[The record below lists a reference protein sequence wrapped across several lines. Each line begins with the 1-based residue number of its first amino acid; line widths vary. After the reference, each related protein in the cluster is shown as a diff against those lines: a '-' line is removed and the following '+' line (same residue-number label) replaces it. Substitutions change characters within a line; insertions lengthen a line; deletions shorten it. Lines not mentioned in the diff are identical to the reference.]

1 MNLTAKPRLYFIDNL
16 RWLMIIFVVLMHVNV
31 TYSMLGG
38 WYYIEKAKLDVFQT
52 IYFGIYGSFTQAYFM
67 GFLFFIA
74 GYFVPGSYDRKG
86 FGTFSKERLI
96 RLGIPT
102 LLYMLVIHP
111 LTIAILGHYQNWNL
125 NIPLEY
131 AKYVRTF
138 DFIGSTGPLWFAL
151 ALLIF
156 SLVYAALRKSGVGN
170 KPETQKT
177 IAVNPKQIL
186 GVALFISV
194 FTFLT
199 RIVFPIGTN
208 ILNMQLC
215 FFPQYIVLFILGIFF
230 FRKNLLL
237 NIPYKLGM
245 NWFKYTL
252 IFGMLAWMTIMVLG
266 KAGEKGL
273 ETFSGHFTWGSA
285 AYSFWESFFCVGV
298 CLGLIVWFRDKFN
311 RQGTIGKFLSDNAF
325 GVYVFHT
332 PLLVFISM
340 LMKDVVMYP
349 FFKYLIVACIAIP
362 LSFLASYVLRKI
374 PGVGY
379 VIK

>member
-1 MNLTAKPRLYFIDNL
+1 M
-16 RWLMIIFVVLMHVNV
+16 
-31 TYSMLGG
+31 
-38 WYYIEKAKLDVFQT
+38 
-52 IYFGIYGSFTQAYFM
+52 
-67 GFLFFIA
+67 
-74 GYFVPGSYDRKG
+74 
-86 FGTFSKERLI
+86 
-96 RLGIPT
+96 
-102 LLYMLVIHP
+102 
-111 LTIAILGHYQNWNL
+111 
-125 NIPLEY
+125 
-131 AKYVRTF
+131 
-138 DFIGSTGPLWFAL
+138 
-151 ALLIF
+151 
-156 SLVYAALRKSGVGN
+156 
-170 KPETQKT
+170 
-177 IAVNPKQIL
+177 
-186 GVALFISV
+186 FISV

-252 IFGMLAWMTIMVLG
+252 IFGPLFWIGMTIFG
-266 KAGEKGL
+266 NAAEKGL
-273 ETFSGHFTWGSA
+273 EPFAGHFTWGNA

-349 FFKYLIVACIAIP
+349 FFKYLIVAVITIP
-362 LSFLASYVLRKI
+362 LSFLLSYILRKI

>member
-1 MNLTAKPRLYFIDNL
+1 METTAKPRLYFIDNL

-52 IYFGIYGSFTQAYFM
+52 LYFGIYGSFTQAYFM

-86 FGTFSKERLI
+86 VGTFIKERLI

-111 LTIAILGHYQNWNL
+111 LTITILGHYQHWNL
-125 NIPLEY
+125 NIPREY
-131 AKYVRTF
+131 AKYIRTF
-138 DFIGSTGPLWFAL
+138 DFIGSSGPLWFAL

-156 SLVYAALRKSGVGN
+156 SLVYAAVRKSGTDDN
-170 KPETQKT
+170 KETHT
-177 IAVNPKQIL
+177 PVAVNPKQIL
-186 GVALFISV
+186 GVALVISI

-230 FRKNLLL
+230 FRKNLLM
-237 NIPYKLGM
+237 NIPYTLGM
-245 NWFKYTL
+245 TWFKFTL
-252 IFGMLAWMTIMVLG
+252 ILGPVFWIGMTILG
-266 KAGEKGL
+266 NAAEKGL
-273 ETFSGHFTWGSA
+273 EPFAGHFTWGNA

-311 RQGTIGKFLSDNAF
+311 RQGAFGKFLSDNAF
-325 GVYVFHT
+325 GVYVFHA

-349 FFKYLIVACIAIP
+349 FFKYLIVAAISIP
-362 LSFLASYVLRKI
+362 LSFAVSYILRKI

>member
-1 MNLTAKPRLYFIDNL
+1 MDTTAKPRLYFIDNL

-86 FGTFSKERLI
+86 FGTFSKERLV

-111 LTIAILGHYQNWNL
+111 LTIAILGHYQHWNL
-125 NIPLEY
+125 NIPYEY
-131 AKYVRTF
+131 AKYIRTL

-156 SLVYAALRKSGVGN
+156 SLVYAAICKSGIGR
-170 KPETQKT
+170 KHETQNT
-177 IAVNPKQIL
+177 IVVNPKQIL
-186 GVALFISV
+186 GIALFISV

-245 NWFKYTL
+245 DWFKYTL
-252 IFGMLAWMTIMVLG
+252 VFGPLFWIGMTIIG
-266 KAGEKGL
+266 NAAEKGL
-273 ETFSGHFTWGSA
+273 EPFAGHFTWGNA

-332 PLLVFISM
+332 PLLVSISM

-349 FFKYLIVACIAIP
+349 FFKYLIVAVITIP

>member
-1 MNLTAKPRLYFIDNL
+1 MDTTAKPRLYFIDNL

-38 WYYIEKAKLDVFQT
+38 WYYIEKAKLDIFQT

-102 LLYMLVIHP
+102 LLYMFVIHP
-111 LTIAILGHYQNWNL
+111 LTIIILGHYQHWNL
-125 NIPLEY
+125 NIPNEY
-131 AKYVRTF
+131 AKYIRTF
-138 DFIGSTGPLWFAL
+138 DFVGSTGPLWFAL

-156 SLVYAALRKSGVGN
+156 SLVYALLRKSGIDNTPQSQEKFTVHSG
-170 KPETQKT
+170 
-177 IAVNPKQIL
+177 QIL

-237 NIPYKLGM
+237 NISYKLGM
-245 NWFKYTL
+245 NWFKFTL
-252 IFGMLAWMTIMVLG
+252 IIGPLFWIGMTIFG
-266 KAGEKGL
+266 NAAEKGL
-273 ETFSGHFTWGSA
+273 APFAGHLTWGNA

-311 RQGTIGKFLSDNAF
+311 RQGAVGKFLSANAF
-325 GVYVFHT
+325 GVYVFHA

-340 LMKDVVMYP
+340 LMKDIAMYP
-349 FFKYLIVACIAIP
+349 FLKYLMVAVITIP
-362 LSFLASYVLRKI
+362 SCFLLSYVLRKI